1 MMNAIGKQS
10 MAVLLAVLA
19 ALSFT
24 ACQTAT
30 PATRIEENPV
40 MFRAL
45 SAEQQLMVQQGRIC
59 KGMTKDA
66 VFLAWG
72 KPAGAPMVGEKD
84 GKRFERW
91 VYTVSRA
98 VPVDGFGGCWYGD
111 PWCRHGW
118 GPYGWGPCGGMNVA
132 YVPEQVASVTFE
144 NDRVTEWESSSASRR

>member
-1 MMNAIGKQS
+1 MMNGIGKRS
-10 MAVLLAVLA
+10 RTALFVCMA
-19 ALSFT
+19 ALSLV

-30 PATRIEENPV
+30 PATRIEANPV

-45 SAEQQLMVQQGRIC
+45 SAEQQLMVQQGRIE

-72 KPAGAPMVGEKD
+72 KPATAPMVGEKD

-98 VPVDGFGGCWYGD
+98 VPVDSFGGYWGYD

-118 GPYGWGPCGGMNVA
+118 GPYGGMNVA
-132 YVPEQVASVTFE
+132 YVPEDVASVTFE
-144 NDRVTEWESSSASRR
+144 NDRVTEWESRSATRR